1 MQQQPRKP
9 QVDTRQPEEQ
19 LPSASHFAFDIPNDA
34 VHEAVCDAA
43 AQACAMRWEQRMGNN
58 VESHMLERH
67 FWGGRLHVSHFVD
80 ALAASFPAYRTF
92 IDIGAGS
99 YGGADES
106 LALHF
111 HRSWS
116 RPDHR
121 THVMAFEPSHTN
133 PVHTLAARTAGEVRT
148 WTDMVADRS
157 GSLPFFAY
165 PPSERSKATIATANL
180 RIVSHPVYRGA
191 LRRSVPAVSVDA
203 LLERENVSTVDILK
217 TDAEGC
223 DWEVLRGA
231 GQLLAQQR
239 VRVIIAAYE
248 DKWSLS
254 TLRATDKVNP
264 VVAETVAAME
274 LPTLRSVTQQLA
286 RVGYTSF
293 LLGADDESRLL
304 DFVPL
309 SGTCWRDAFEL
320 GHDPA
325 SLGLRATWFDFVA
338 VVTGSPEH
346 EWIQTHVA
354 SCASPQAARAPTS
367 RVGKSVHDHDELRG
381 HGAVPAGRARDHH
394 RLREPV
400 GRRPSTEGRRPSTE
414 RCDTPARIVDIVP
427 FNDELDMLDY
437 RLKLHS
443 PFVSV
448 FVILESGRTYAGT
461 PKPLFAHD
469 LLLPRAV
476 NCSGPV
482 MDMWQETEPAA
493 VVTECLVPI
502 APATLTRVRLV
513 NLSLPE
519 KDPPGR
525 ASWGRELV
533 VRHFITHHVAHRLPA
548 GELAAV
554 SDVDELFDAAALPA
568 ALQLLAQRPCV
579 QPRLRHFWYST
590 RCIKLR
596 NGQPSTGWVSSV
608 IIRTGT
614 QWLHSAARSSK
625 VLRYLTDADGCVA
638 PATYTGWHFSYFMD
652 TRRILHKLRV
662 FAHSSDAATQAFLS
676 KPGSLETKICE
687 HASSCTHLFVEQGL
701 QLSAQPFD
709 GKLPDLPGWPQHESP
724 AGEHVEIDG
733 SWCQHHHQQQQQYS
747 MSRTWRA
754 AAHRWIGG

>member
-1 MQQQPRKP
+1 
-9 QVDTRQPEEQ
+9 
-19 LPSASHFAFDIPNDA
+19 
-34 VHEAVCDAA
+34 
-43 AQACAMRWEQRMGNN
+43 
-58 VESHMLERH
+58 
-67 FWGGRLHVSHFVD
+67 
-80 ALAASFPAYRTF
+80 
-92 IDIGAGS
+92 
-99 YGGADES
+99 
-106 LALHF
+106 
-111 HRSWS
+111 
-116 RPDHR
+116 
-121 THVMAFEPSHTN
+121 
-133 PVHTLAARTAGEVRT
+133 
-148 WTDMVADRS
+148 
-157 GSLPFFAY
+157 
-165 PPSERSKATIATANL
+165 
-180 RIVSHPVYRGA
+180 
-191 LRRSVPAVSVDA
+191 
-203 LLERENVSTVDILK
+203 
-217 TDAEGC
+217 
-223 DWEVLRGA
+223 
-231 GQLLAQQR
+231 
-239 VRVIIAAYE
+239 
-248 DKWSLS
+248 
-254 TLRATDKVNP
+254 
-264 VVAETVAAME
+264 
-274 LPTLRSVTQQLA
+274 
-286 RVGYTSF
+286 
-293 LLGADDESRLL
+293 LL

-414 RCDTPARIVDIVP
+414 RSDAVPARIVDIVP

-568 ALQLLAQRPCV
+568 ALQLLARRPCV

-596 NGQPSTGWVSSV
+596 NGQPSTGC
-608 IIRTGT
+608 
-614 QWLHSAARSSK
+614 
-625 VLRYLTDADGCVA
+625 VLA
-638 PATYTGWHFSYFMD
+638 
-652 TRRILHKLRV
+652 
-662 FAHSSDAATQAFLS
+662 
-676 KPGSLETKICE
+676 
-687 HASSCTHLFVEQGL
+687 
-701 QLSAQPFD
+701 
-709 GKLPDLPGWPQHESP
+709 
-724 AGEHVEIDG
+724 
-733 SWCQHHHQQQQQYS
+733 
-747 MSRTWRA
+747 RA
-754 AAHRWIGG
+754 APLPLA